1 MDPQCSIEV
10 LYFAPKP
17 TKYLNSGSHSNF
29 IHCSLKLETILFA
42 VKMWVKNKLCY
53 THAIQYY
60 PTISML
66 SMYTVTRINLL
77 NFMLSE
83 NTWTSKSM
91 CFSILFLKYKFIY
104 FNCRLITLQYCSG
117 FCHRLTWICHSCTCV
132 PHPQPPSHFPPH
144 LIPLGHPSA
153 PALSTWSHASN
164 MDWRFVSHMI
174 TYMFQC
180 HAPKSSHPRPLPKV
194 KMTVLYICVSF
205 SVLHIRL
212 LLPSF

>member
-1 MDPQCSIEV
+1 MSFAKSILWLVFVLYLEMDPQCSIEV

-91 CFSILFLKYKFIY
+91 CFSMLFLKYKFIY
-104 FNCRLITLQYCSG
+104 FNWRLITLQYCSG
-117 FCHRLTWICHSCTCV
+117 FCHTLTWICHSCTCV
-132 PHPQPPSHFPPH
+132 PHPEPPSHLPRH
-144 LIPLGHPSA
+144 LIPLGHPVHQPWA
-153 PALSTWSHASN
+153 PCLMHQTWTG
-164 MDWRFVSHMI
+164 D
-174 TYMFQC
+174 
-180 HAPKSSHPRPLPKV
+180 
-194 KMTVLYICVSF
+194 SF
-205 SVLHIRL
+205 HIW
-212 LLPSF
+212 